1 MNRSPAGLRAGGQ
14 KEVIPIA
21 EKRMFSQ
28 KIVGSDEFMD
38 MPLSAQALYFHL
50 NMRADDDGFINNTA
64 RVLRDIKAKPKD
76 LRVLIEKRF
85 LISFDNGVIVIKH
98 WRMHNTLRKD
108 RYTPTYYQDHL
119 KALIIKENGAYTE
132 REKAPVSSGQM
143 ATGWQ
148 PDGNQM
154 ATAWQPA
161 GNQASTTMATNW
173 QPDGNQM
180 ATTWQPS
187 IDKIREGLMYE
198 ERSARAH
205 AREEPVP
212 FGEEVTDE
220 DITQSFALDQLI
232 DDLAFKWGLPRDPGN
247 LMQARNIYHDF
258 EDCPPEWFS
267 LAVEYA
273 GKKDATKNWAY
284 VRGILN
290 KAKQRGD
297 INSSERSGKT
307 GTQPCA
313 EQTARAELEEL
324 GIAVP
329 FL

>member
-1 MNRSPAGLRAGGQ
+1 
-14 KEVIPIA
+14 
-21 EKRMFSQ
+21 MFSQ

-132 REKAPVSSGQM
+132 REKAPDSSSQMATTWQPNGNQM

-148 PDGNQM
+148 P
-154 ATAWQPA
+154 T

-187 IDKIREGLMYE
+187 IEKIREGLINKE
-198 ERSARAH
+198 KSARAH

-212 FGEEVTDE
+212 FGEELTDE

-258 EDCPPEWFS
+258 EDCPSEWFS
-267 LAVEYA
+267 IAVERA
-273 GKKDATKNWAY
+273 GSRDNTKTWAY

-290 KAKQRGD
+290 NAKQKGD
-297 INSSERSGKT
+297 INAYERSGKT

>member
-1 MNRSPAGLRAGGQ
+1 
-14 KEVIPIA
+14 
-21 EKRMFSQ
+21 MFTH

-85 LISFDNGVIVIKH
+85 LISFDNGVVVIKH

-108 RYTPTYYQDHL
+108 RYTPTYYQKHL

-132 REKAPVSSGQM
+132 REKAPDS
-143 ATGWQ
+143 
-148 PDGNQM
+148 GNQM
-154 ATAWQPA
+154 ATTWQPTGNQMA
-161 GNQASTTMATNW
+161 TNWQPNGNQASTTMATNW

-187 IDKIREGLMYE
+187 IEKIREGLINKE
-198 ERSARAH
+198 KSARAH

-212 FGEEVTDE
+212 FGEELTDE

-247 LMQARNIYHDF
+247 LMKARNIYHDF

-267 LAVEYA
+267 IAVERA
-273 GKKDATKNWAY
+273 GSRDNTKTWAY

-290 KAKQRGD
+290 NAKQKGD
-297 INSSERSGKT
+297 INAYERSGKT